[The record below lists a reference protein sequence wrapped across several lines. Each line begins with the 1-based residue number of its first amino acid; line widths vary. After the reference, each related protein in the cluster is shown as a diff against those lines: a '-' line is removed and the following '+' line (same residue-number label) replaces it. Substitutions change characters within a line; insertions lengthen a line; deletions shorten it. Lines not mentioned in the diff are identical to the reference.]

1 MRIIWRLLAFLRP
14 FWGWVILSVILS
26 AATVFAGIGLLGTS
40 ADLIARAA
48 LQPGIAALQVS
59 IVGVRFFGISRAI
72 LRYLE
77 RLVSHSVNFRL
88 LAQLRVWFYKRLE
101 PLSPARLQDYRSG
114 DVLQRTIGD
123 IETLENF
130 YVRVLAPPLSAI
142 LVTAGMG
149 WFVGQVD
156 WRLGFVLA
164 GGLLAGGAGISLLA
178 FWIGQKAGAAY
189 VQYKAQ
195 LNSEMVSVIQGITD
209 LIAYSQELIVKQ
221 RVEHLLEVTSRS
233 QRRLVLGNGLVNGL
247 MVALTNLT
255 LVLVL
260 WFAIPLVEGGALEGY
275 RLAVLAVLTLASFEA
290 VNSLPQAAQLLRGNV
305 ESAARLFELSDQT
318 PAVVEPVQSVKVPES
333 QTPHLSINHL
343 TFRYADRSMPTLND
357 VSLSLTPPK
366 KIAIVGESGAGKS
379 TIIQLLLRY
388 WEYEKG
394 EILLNGVD
402 YKNLDSRDIRRFFGV
417 VSATPYLFSA
427 TLRQNLLIARPDAD
441 EQQLLRI
448 IERVGLKNWL
458 DSLPNGLDT
467 WVGEHGQLMSGGERQ
482 RLAAGR
488 ALLSNAPFILLDEPT
503 TGLDSLSE
511 LQLMRILFNLFRDR
525 GVLWVTHR
533 LIDMEQMDEIIVLQA
548 GQVVE
553 RGKHNRL
560 LAAGGIYAGLWQA
573 QQRILWNAG
582 PQLLV

>member
-14 FWGWVILSVILS
+14 FWGWVVLSVVLS

-59 IVGVRFFGISRAI
+59 IVGVRFFGISRAV

-88 LAQLRVWFYKRLE
+88 LAQLRVWFYNRLE
-101 PLSPARLQDYRSG
+101 PLSPARLQEYRSG
-114 DVLQRTIGD
+114 DVLQRAIGD

-142 LVTAGMG
+142 LITAGMG

-156 WRLGFVLA
+156 WRVGLVLA

-189 VQYKAQ
+189 VQNRAQ
-195 LNSEMVSVIQGITD
+195 LNAEMVSVIQGITD
-209 LIAYSQELIVKQ
+209 LVAYSHEFTAKR

-233 QRRLVLGNGLVNGL
+233 QRRLVFGNGLVNGF
-247 MVALTNLT
+247 MVALTILT

-260 WFAIPLVEGGALEGY
+260 WFAVPLVEGGALEGY

-318 PAVVEPVQSVKVPES
+318 PAVVEPGRPVKIPES
-333 QTPHLSINHL
+333 QTPHLDINHL
-343 TFRYADRSMPTLND
+343 TFRYTDRSMPALND
-357 VSLSLTPPK
+357 VSLSLSPPK

-379 TIIQLLLRY
+379 TLIQLLLRY
-388 WEYEKG
+388 WEYENG

-417 VSATPYLFSA
+417 VSATPYLFS
-427 TLRQNLLIARPDAD
+427 
-441 EQQLLRI
+441 
-448 IERVGLKNWL
+448 
-458 DSLPNGLDT
+458 
-467 WVGEHGQLMSGGERQ
+467 
-482 RLAAGR
+482 
-488 ALLSNAPFILLDEPT
+488 
-503 TGLDSLSE
+503 
-511 LQLMRILFNLFRDR
+511 
-525 GVLWVTHR
+525 
-533 LIDMEQMDEIIVLQA
+533 
-548 GQVVE
+548 
-553 RGKHNRL
+553 
-560 LAAGGIYAGLWQA
+560 
-573 QQRILWNAG
+573 
-582 PQLLV
+582 

>member
-14 FWGWVILSVILS
+14 FWGWVVLSVILS
-26 AATVFAGIGLLGTS
+26 AATFFAGIGLLGTS

-59 IVGVRFFGISRAI
+59 IVGVRFFGISRAV

-114 DVLQRTIGD
+114 DVLQRAIGD

-142 LVTAGMG
+142 LITAGMG

-156 WRLGFVLA
+156 WRLGLVLA

-189 VQYKAQ
+189 VQDRAQ
-195 LNSEMVSVIQGITD
+195 LNAEMVSVIQGITD
-209 LIAYSQELIVKQ
+209 LVAYSQELIVKQ

-318 PAVVEPVQSVKVPES
+318 PAVVEPVCPVKVPES
-333 QTPHLSINHL
+333 QTPRLSINHL

-357 VSLSLTPPK
+357 ISLSLTPPK

-441 EQQLLRI
+441 KQQLLTI

-467 WVGEHGQLMSGGERQ
+467 WVGEHGKLMSGGERQ

-503 TGLDSLSE
+503 SGLDSLSE
-511 LQLMRILFNLFRDR
+511 LQLMQTLFNLFRER
-525 GVLWVTHR
+525 SILWVTHR

-548 GQVVE
+548 GQVIE

-573 QQRILWNAG
+573 QQRILWNAS

>member
-14 FWGWVILSVILS
+14 FWGWVVLSVILS
-26 AATVFAGIGLLGTS
+26 AATFFAGIGLLGTS

-59 IVGVRFFGISRAI
+59 IVGVRFFGISRAV

-114 DVLQRTIGD
+114 DVLQRAIGD

-142 LVTAGMG
+142 LITAGMG

-156 WRLGFVLA
+156 WRLGLVLA

-189 VQYKAQ
+189 VQDRAQ
-195 LNSEMVSVIQGITD
+195 LNAEMVSVIQGITD
-209 LIAYSQELIVKQ
+209 LVAYSQELIVKQ

-318 PAVVEPVQSVKVPES
+318 PAVVEPVCPVKVPES
-333 QTPHLSINHL
+333 QTPRLSINHL

-357 VSLSLTPPK
+357 ISLSLTPPK

-441 EQQLLRI
+441 KQQLLTI

-467 WVGEHGQLMSGGERQ
+467 WVGEHGKLMSGGERQ

-503 TGLDSLSE
+503 SGLDSLSE
-511 LQLMRILFNLFRDR
+511 LQLMQTLFNLFRER
-525 GVLWVTHR
+525 SILWVTHR

-548 GQVVE
+548 GQVIE

-560 LAAGGIYAGLWQA
+560 LAAGGIYAGLWQG
-573 QQRILWNAG
+573 QQRIFWD
-582 PQLLV
+582 

>member
-14 FWGWVILSVILS
+14 FWGWVVLSVILS

-48 LQPGIAALQVS
+48 LQPGVAALQVS
-59 IVGVRFFGISRAI
+59 IVGVRFFGISRAV

-114 DVLQRTIGD
+114 DVLQRAIGD

-142 LVTAGMG
+142 LITAGMG

-156 WRLGFVLA
+156 WRLGLVLA

-189 VQYKAQ
+189 VQDRAQ
-195 LNSEMVSVIQGITD
+195 LNAEMVSVIQGITD
-209 LIAYSQELIVKQ
+209 LVAYSQELIVKQ

-318 PAVVEPVQSVKVPES
+318 PAVVEPVCPVKVPES
-333 QTPHLSINHL
+333 QTPRLSINHL

-357 VSLSLTPPK
+357 ISLSLTPPK

-441 EQQLLRI
+441 KQQLLTI

-467 WVGEHGQLMSGGERQ
+467 WVGEHGKLMSGGERQ

-503 TGLDSLSE
+503 SGLDSLSE
-511 LQLMRILFNLFRDR
+511 LQLMQTLFNLFRER
-525 GVLWVTHR
+525 SILWVTHR

-548 GQVVE
+548 GQVIE

-573 QQRILWNAG
+573 QQRILWNAS

>member
-14 FWGWVILSVILS
+14 FWGWVVLSVILS

-114 DVLQRTIGD
+114 DVLQRAIGD

-178 FWIGQKAGAAY
+178 FWIGQKAGAVY

-305 ESAARLFELSDQT
+305 ESATRLFELSDQT

-394 EILLNGVD
+394 EILLNGVN

-488 ALLSNAPFILLDEPT
+488 AFLSNAPFICLDEPT

-511 LQLMRILFNLFRDR
+511 LQLMRTLFNLFRDR

>member
-1 MRIIWRLLAFLRP
+1 
-14 FWGWVILSVILS
+14 
-26 AATVFAGIGLLGTS
+26 
-40 ADLIARAA
+40 
-48 LQPGIAALQVS
+48 
-59 IVGVRFFGISRAI
+59 
-72 LRYLE
+72 
-77 RLVSHSVNFRL
+77 
-88 LAQLRVWFYKRLE
+88 
-101 PLSPARLQDYRSG
+101 
-114 DVLQRTIGD
+114 
-123 IETLENF
+123 
-130 YVRVLAPPLSAI
+130 
-142 LVTAGMG
+142 
-149 WFVGQVD
+149 
-156 WRLGFVLA
+156 
-164 GGLLAGGAGISLLA
+164 
-178 FWIGQKAGAAY
+178 
-189 VQYKAQ
+189 
-195 LNSEMVSVIQGITD
+195 MVSVIQGITD

-305 ESAARLFELSDQT
+305 ESATRLFELSDQT

-394 EILLNGVD
+394 EILLNGVN

-488 ALLSNAPFILLDEPT
+488 AFLSNAPFICLDEPT

-511 LQLMRILFNLFRDR
+511 LQLMRTLFNLFRDR

>member
-195 LNSEMVSVIQGITD
+195 LNADMVSVIQGITD

-318 PAVVEPVQSVKVPES
+318 PAVVEPVHLVKIPES

-343 TFRYADRSMPTLND
+343 TFRYAERSMPTLND

-511 LQLMRILFNLFRDR
+511 LQLMRTLFNLFRDR

>member
-1 MRIIWRLLAFLRP
+1 MRIIRRLMAFLRP
-14 FWGWVILSVILS
+14 FWGWVVLSVILS

-59 IVGVRFFGISRAI
+59 IVGVRFFGISRAV

-114 DVLQRTIGD
+114 DVLQRAIGD

-142 LVTAGMG
+142 LITAGTG
-149 WFVGQVD
+149 WFVGLVD
-156 WRLGFVLA
+156 WRLGLVLA

-189 VQYKAQ
+189 VQYIAQ
-195 LNSEMVSVIQGITD
+195 LNAEMVSVIQGITD
-209 LIAYSQELIVKQ
+209 LVAYSQEFIVKQ

-318 PAVVEPVQSVKVPES
+318 PAVVEPVHAVKVPES

-357 VSLSLTPPK
+357 ISLSLTPPK

-402 YKNLDSRDIRRFFGV
+402 YKKLDSRDIRRFFGV

-488 ALLSNAPFILLDEPT
+488 AILSSAPFILLDEPT

-511 LQLMRILFNLFRDR
+511 LQLMRTLFNLFRER
-525 GVLWVTHR
+525 GILWVTHR
-533 LIDMEQMDEIIVLQA
+533 LIEMEQMDEIIVLQA
-548 GQVVE
+548 GKVIE

-573 QQRILWNAG
+573 QQRILWNAS